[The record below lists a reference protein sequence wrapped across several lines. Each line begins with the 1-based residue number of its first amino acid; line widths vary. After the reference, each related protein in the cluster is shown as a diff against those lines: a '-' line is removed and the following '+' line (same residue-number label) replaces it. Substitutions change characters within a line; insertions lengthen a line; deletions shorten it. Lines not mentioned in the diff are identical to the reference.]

1 LLSKPVENLFQEII
15 VVVVSTVEE
24 MTEVE
29 KKEAIEGMEIVVE
42 DQVEI
47 LMEETNGNV
56 RIYLKKSLPLPGF
69 KMKVISY
76 PFKANK
82 KEVYVTA

>member
-1 LLSKPVENLFQEII
+1 

-69 KMKVISY
+69 KMKGISY

>member
-1 LLSKPVENLFQEII
+1 
-15 VVVVSTVEE
+15 
-24 MTEVE
+24 
-29 KKEAIEGMEIVVE
+29 MEIVVE